1 MKAEI
6 KNGNLIITIPMQQPR
21 PSASGKTMVVA
32 STSGNVQ
39 TTAEVDGHPLVI
51 GLNAYYKK

>member
-1 MKAEI
+1 MKATI
-6 KNGNLIITIPMQQPR
+6 KNGVLTIEIHLQEPR
-21 PSASGKTMVVA
+21 PSSSGKTMVCA
-32 STSGNVQ
+32 SSGGNVQ